1 MAAGSSWSGEY
12 GLEKGAVCLL
22 FYYRGL
28 PVRAN
33 QASGGVLARRLKQ
46 LGVECLVVTPSLI
59 LKKAG
64 DRIKTDKRDA
74 ASLARLLR
82 LEDYGLCA

>member
-12 GLEKGAVCLL
+12 GLEKGAVCLP

-28 PVRAN
+28 SVRAN
-33 QASGGVLARRLKQ
+33 QASGGVLARRRKQ

-59 LKKAG
+59 LKKEG

-82 LEDYGLCA
+82 SEDHGLCA